1 MVVAWDTINFHS
13 LLNQVQLN
21 ENKHQNLENNCH
33 FGKLF
38 GTGIVEAKCPDEIG
52 NLVTGP
58 YELSVI
64 HFGVLLCLTIWKALY
79 KDVGSE

>member
-38 GTGIVEAKCPDEIG
+38 GTGIVEAKFPDEIEK
-52 NLVTGP
+52 LVTGP
-58 YELSVI
+58 YS
-64 HFGVLLCLTIWKALY
+64 GALQT
-79 KDVGSE
+79 